1 VLGYVGRQEPA
12 KILFKR
18 KNSLRRSK
26 ILICLA
32 VVSFVGKILV
42 NDSSKYTGVVA
53 SKSTFTV
60 LFSVVFLD
68 NLGFAI
74 VVPYLYFFVRFLG
87 GSTLLYGIL
96 LVSYSLMSFIF
107 TPLVA
112 RFSDHYGRRKILLVA
127 LAVSSFAYFIFG
139 ASQVIWL
146 LFLGRMLSGTTAAT
160 VPVAQ
165 AYVADVTTPNQRLR
179 YLGLLGA
186 AAGIAFILGP
196 AIGGTLSSLFG
207 YAVPSYL
214 ACALAFTN
222 LVSAYFLLPEPTSF
236 NIKRTVLSFR
246 ALLNVLRKRKIVL
259 LLAIYFLFFVSFVFL
274 QASLSPW
281 LQAVFGFGALQTGLI
296 FFFFGAISVFTQA
309 VILPALG
316 KRFTRLNLTLIGVA
330 FLAGGLLTLSIVP
343 NLAVMMVVTAVLSF
357 GFGIQIVTLN
367 TLISTNTPENAQG
380 GALGVAWAIAGLAQT
395 TAPVL
400 AATAFSIG
408 ISAGFDGLA
417 FAISAAISV
426 ATIPLVMALKR
437 VSI

>member
-1 VLGYVGRQEPA
+1 M
-12 KILFKR
+12 
-18 KNSLRRSK
+18 
-26 ILICLA
+26 LICRAALNLL
-32 VVSFVGKILV
+32 GKILA
-42 NDSSKYTGVVA
+42 NSNSKATGVFA

-74 VVPYLYFFVRFLG
+74 VVPYLYFFVRSLG
-87 GSTLLYGIL
+87 GSTLLYGVL
-96 LVSYSLMSFIF
+96 LASYSLMSFIF

-112 RFSDHYGRRKILLVA
+112 RFSDRYGRRKILLAA
-127 LAVSSFAYFIFG
+127 LAVASFAYLIFG

-165 AYVADVTTPNQRLR
+165 AYVADVTTPNQRLK

-207 YAVPSYL
+207 YAVPSFL
-214 ACALAFTN
+214 ASALAMAN
-222 LVSAYFLLPEPTSF
+222 LVSAYFLLPEPASF
-236 NIKRTVLSFR
+236 NIKRTVLSFK
-246 ALLNVLRKRKIVL
+246 ALMAVLRKQKIAL
-259 LLAIYFLFFVSFVFL
+259 LLTIYFLFFVSFVFL

-281 LQAVFGFGALQTGLI
+281 LQAVFGFGALQTGLV
-296 FFFFGAISVFTQA
+296 FFFFGAISVFTQGLL
-309 VILPALG
+309 LPALS
-316 KRFTRLNLTLIGVA
+316 KKLSRLNLTLLGIA
-330 FLAGGLLTLSIVP
+330 FLAFGILALSIVP
-343 NLAVMMVVTAVLSF
+343 NIAVMLAVLVVLSF

-395 TAPVL
+395 AAPVL
-400 AATAFSIG
+400 AAAAFSFG
-408 ISAGFDGLA
+408 VSAGFAGLA
-417 FAISAAISV
+417 FVVSALISV
-426 ATIPLVMALKR
+426 ATVPLILAFKKAEQK
-437 VSI
+437 

>member
-1 VLGYVGRQEPA
+1 M
-12 KILFKR
+12 
-18 KNSLRRSK
+18 
-26 ILICLA
+26 LICQAALNLL
-32 VVSFVGKILV
+32 GKILA
-42 NDSSKYTGVVA
+42 NNNSKATGIFA

-74 VVPYLYFFVRFLG
+74 VVPYLYFFVRSLG
-87 GSTLLYGIL
+87 GSTLLYGVL
-96 LVSYSLMSFIF
+96 LASYSLMSFIF

-112 RFSDHYGRRKILLVA
+112 RFSDRYGRRKILLAA
-127 LAVSSFAYFIFG
+127 LAVSSFAYLIFG

-165 AYVADVTTPNQRLR
+165 AYVADVTTPNQRLK

-207 YAVPSYL
+207 YAVPSFL
-214 ACALAFTN
+214 ASALALAN
-222 LVSAYFLLPEPTSF
+222 LISAYFLLPEPASF
-236 NIKRTVLSFR
+236 NIKRTVLSFK
-246 ALLNVLRKRKIVL
+246 ALLAVLRKRKIAL
-259 LLAIYFLFFVSFVFL
+259 LLTIYFLFFVSFVFL

-281 LQAVFGFGALQTGLI
+281 LQAVFGFGALETGLF

-309 VILPALG
+309 VLLPALS
-316 KRFTRLNLTLIGVA
+316 KKLSRLNLTLLGIA
-330 FLAGGLLTLSIVP
+330 FLAVGLLALSIVP
-343 NLAVMMVVTAVLSF
+343 NIAVMLAVLVVLSF

-395 TAPVL
+395 AAPVL
-400 AATAFSIG
+400 AAAAFSFG
-408 ISAGFDGLA
+408 VSAGFAGLA
-417 FAISAAISV
+417 FVVSALISV
-426 ATIPLVMALKR
+426 ATVPLILAFKKAEQK
-437 VSI
+437 